1 MVLRKSSKIGST
13 RSAFTTGLTTYGRQ
27 TLFLCFH
34 YPVEIL
40 LGIVKFDMGIGVR
53 RDADIRMTHDI
64 LQGFGIHAAFCHVGT
79 EGVAAHMRGDFRKL
93 YFVDAAV
100 PVYRQR
106 YLPSVRWYSPSR
118 KIRFRLSHLF
128 FAHGISPF
136 KKGEPDLRQHHITK
150 HPQFLFA
157 DVIICSPPA
166 YVHFT
171 AFLHSGQ

>member
-1 MVLRKSSKIGST
+1 MDTVYYWLYYK
-13 RSAFTTGLTTYGRQ
+13 RQ
-27 TLFLCFH
+27 TNIFLRLFLGFH
-34 YPVEIL
+34 NPVKLRLCIL
-40 LGIVKFDMGIGVR
+40 DFQMRVGVQSN
-53 RDADIRMTHDI
+53 ADIRMTHDI
-64 LQGFGIHAAFCHVGT
+64 LQSFGVHTAFRHVGA

-136 KKGEPDLRQHHITK
+136 KKGEPDLRLHHITK